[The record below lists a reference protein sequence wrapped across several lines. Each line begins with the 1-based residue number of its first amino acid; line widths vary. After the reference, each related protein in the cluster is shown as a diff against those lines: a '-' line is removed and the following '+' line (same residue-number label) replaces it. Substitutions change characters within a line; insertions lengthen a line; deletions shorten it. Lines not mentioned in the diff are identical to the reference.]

1 VTDIMFHAR
10 LRKLQRAHYEGRVAI
25 SLAIVACA
33 GLLSF
38 GVFFDAKPT
47 LTYPASAFGIG
58 SDAAVRFGFLIL
70 VLPIALVSLLR
81 MWAGSALTSER
92 VMSSNVRLDSLVDSG
107 PYALVRNP
115 IYLADLVAMCV
126 FALCLPPVGLALPVL
141 FYLHY
146 RLLIQYEERAMSE
159 RFGRSFTMYCARVRR
174 LVPRAAGLMSF
185 LRTAPFLPI
194 SRDGFRHNSL
204 FLLFI
209 PGLAI
214 AAYTR
219 EFRYAV
225 LVAIPALGDWAI
237 VHMRIGSRSS
247 KVTHTQLSPTAPSKV
262 FRDVLYAQCWE
273 DPSLDRRALDINS
286 DDDVFSITSGG
297 CNLLAFL
304 LDNPRKVIALDANTH
319 QNFLLELKIAAF
331 RSLEY
336 KELLEF
342 VGVTES
348 SRRAGLYA
356 RLQDVLSRQARYFW
370 DHRQV
375 QIQSGIIHCGRYE
388 GYIALLRRWI
398 ERLMGR
404 KLIEQ
409 FFKQPD
415 PQARTE
421 LFARRWNNLRWR
433 LFTRILLSR
442 RLMTL
447 LFDPA
452 FFEHVKGTPS
462 FGDHFAKRFEH
473 ALTRM
478 PLPSN
483 YFLSFI
489 LQGRFSSDRDLPPY
503 LARENFAP
511 IRDRLDRVQIVTD
524 TCAGYFSG
532 LPSDCL
538 SKFNFSNIFEWM
550 APLEFEA
557 LLRSMHRVARD
568 GAILTFRNLL
578 VERRIP
584 PSLSDRFAVQD
595 DLAAALLE
603 EDRSFIYSNYVV
615 AVVRKRDAP

>member
-1 VTDIMFHAR
+1 M
-10 LRKLQRAHYEGRVAI
+10 AI
-25 SLAIVACA
+25 SLAIAACTC
-33 GLLSF
+33 LLSF
-38 GVFFDAKPT
+38 GVYRDANPT
-47 LTYPASAFGIG
+47 LTFPAAVLGVG
-58 SDAAVRFGFLIL
+58 PDTAVRFGFLIL
-70 VLPIALVSLLR
+70 ALPLAVVSLLR
-81 MWAGSALTSER
+81 MWAGSALTSET
-92 VMSSNVRLDSLVDSG
+92 VMASDVLLDFLVDSG

-126 FALCLPPVGLALPVL
+126 FALCLPPVGLVLPIL

-159 RFGRSFTMYCARVRR
+159 RFGKPFTMYCAKVRR
-174 LVPRAAGLMSF
+174 LVPRAAGLISF
-185 LRTAPFLPI
+185 LRTVPSLPI

-219 EFRYAV
+219 EFRHAV
-225 LVAIPALGDWAI
+225 LVAAPAVVDWAI
-237 VHMRIGSRSS
+237 VHMRMGSRSS
-247 KVTHTQLSPTAPSKV
+247 RRAHTQRGPTAPPTV

-273 DPSLDRRALDINS
+273 DPSLDRKALAIRS
-286 DDDVFSITSGG
+286 DDVVFSITSGG

-304 LDNPRKVIALDANTH
+304 LDNPRRVIALDVNSH

-336 KELLEF
+336 EELLEF

-348 SRRAGLYA
+348 HRRADLYG
-356 RLQDVLSRQARYFW
+356 RLKDVLSPQARCFW

-375 QIQSGIIHCGRYE
+375 QIQRGIIHCGRYE
-388 GYIALLRRWI
+388 GYMALLRRWV

-409 FFKQPD
+409 FFEQPD
-415 PQARTE
+415 PQARAE
-421 LFARRWNNLRWR
+421 LFARRWNNVRWR
-433 LFTRILLSR
+433 LFTRLLLSR
-442 RLMTL
+442 RMMTL

-452 FFEHVKGTPS
+452 FFQYVKEIPS
-462 FGDHFAKRFEH
+462 FGDHFAKRFER

-478 PLPSN
+478 PLQSN

-489 LQGRFSSDRDLPPY
+489 LLGRFSSNRDLPPY
-503 LARENFAP
+503 LAPENFVP

-524 TCAGYFSG
+524 TCAGYLSG

-538 SKFNFSNIFEWM
+538 SKLNFSNIFEWM
-550 APLEFEA
+550 APLDFEE
-557 LLRSMHRVARD
+557 LLRTTHRVARD

-603 EDRSFIYSNYVV
+603 VDRSFIYSNYVV
-615 AVVRKRDAP
+615 AVVRKRGTP